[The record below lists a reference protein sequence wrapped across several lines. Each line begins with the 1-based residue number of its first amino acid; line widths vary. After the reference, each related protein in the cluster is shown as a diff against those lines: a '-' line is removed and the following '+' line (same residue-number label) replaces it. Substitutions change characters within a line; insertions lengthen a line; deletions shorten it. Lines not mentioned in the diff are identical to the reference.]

1 MKPIVCFL
9 MILICPGLLFAQKNF
24 KVSFVVP
31 DSTILKNLSFSY
43 YDHKTRENVSLTP
56 VYEKNKATITHS
68 YNTVYAHIRVELVS
82 GDSWPA
88 TTIFATE
95 KPATVTFPEHIDKA
109 DPFGTYT
116 LTNAENPRQ
125 EFQAADEYVKEVKDL
140 YLQLY
145 DSLAPNWKP
154 ADSLDYKRLT
164 TAKLAVDYKRL
175 EYISSHANAYSSFVL
190 FEKYNSTLLPPE
202 LLSERFNAI
211 FPASFRNSDEGAS
224 VKKYLQD
231 RVALEEKKKAIS
243 FITKDIDNNQLALK
257 EVYNKKNVLLV
268 FWGTWCGGCIEE
280 IPTLREIRQQCPR
293 EQLEMISIASRSP
306 VEKVR
311 EFIKDKQMD
320 WKHVV
325 NDEKIPLLYQIHG
338 YPEVFLIDTKGNI
351 IYKYSDYPDLHLAG
365 LRKMLAG
372 MAGKQ

>member
-9 MILICPGLLFAQKNF
+9 MILICPGLTFAQKNF
-24 KVSFVVP
+24 KVSFIVP
-31 DSTILKNLSFSY
+31 DSTILKDLSFSY

-56 VYEKNKATITHS
+56 VYEKNKAIITHS
-68 YNTVYAHIRVELVS
+68 YNTIYAHIRVELVS

-95 KPATVTFPEHIDKA
+95 KPATVIFPEHIDKA
-109 DPFGTYT
+109 DPFGSYT
-116 LTNAENPRQ
+116 LANAEKTRQ

-164 TAKLAVDYKRL
+164 AAKLAVDYKRL

-190 FEKYNSTLLPPE
+190 FEKYNSTLLPPD
-202 LLSERFNAI
+202 LLLERFNAI
-211 FPASFRNSDEGAS
+211 FPVNFRNSDEGAS

-243 FITKDIDNNQLALK
+243 FITKDIDNNKLALE

-268 FWGTWCGGCIEE
+268 FWGTWCGACIEE
-280 IPTLREIRQQCPR
+280 IPTLREIRQQCPK
-293 EQLEMISIASRSP
+293 EQLEIISIASRSP

-325 NDEKIPLLYQIHG
+325 NDEKIPLLYQIHS

-351 IYKYSDYPDLHLAG
+351 VYKYSDYPDLHLAG
-365 LRKMLAG
+365 LRKMLAD
-372 MAGKQ
+372 MTGKQ